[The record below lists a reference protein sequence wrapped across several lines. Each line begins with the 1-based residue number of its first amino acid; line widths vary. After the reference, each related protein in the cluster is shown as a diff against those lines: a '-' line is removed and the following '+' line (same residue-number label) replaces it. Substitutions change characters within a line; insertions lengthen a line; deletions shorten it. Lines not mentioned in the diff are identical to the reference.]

1 KKAILGGLTTPSAH
15 VLFLFYLAPTS
26 LVHITRTMSRLI
38 ALILISNAAAF
49 SLQQINS
56 LSRQHG
62 LNFLSSAQSH
72 WPQTNSIYQAPFCS
86 NGQSS
91 TFLRNDLRDEIEKAA
106 QRRAY
111 ENRSKG
117 EGVGE
122 TAAGAILGGLL
133 GGPFGALFGA
143 QIGAS
148 FGQARTVDKARVDEM
163 KRKGITPE
171 MLDMANEV
179 GVALKQSIEGL
190 RATQDS
196 IETSQRLAKTLDKQ
210 SESFYERAKNA
221 IESGDEE
228 LARKLLMERESVK
241 EKLVKVLKALAEDRK
256 RLSIMQ
262 SNVEALE
269 ARGLEIESLLRRSVG
284 ASALKDSSLNN
295 FALEPKDP
303 LLQKFKDLEM

>member
-1 KKAILGGLTTPSAH
+1 M
-15 VLFLFYLAPTS
+15 VC
-26 LVHITRTMSRLI
+26 LI
-38 ALILISNAAAF
+38 ALMFISNTLAF
-49 SLQQINS
+49 SLYQIQKS
-56 LSRQHG
+56 PRQHE
-62 LNFLSSAQSH
+62 LNFMFSAQSH
-72 WPQTNSIYQAPFCS
+72 WPQTNSMYQPHFCS
-86 NGQSS
+86 DDRFPTS
-91 TFLRNDLRDEIEKAA
+91 LKNDLRDEIEKAA

-111 ENRSKG
+111 ENRSRG

-148 FGQARTVDKARVDEM
+148 FGQARTVDKARMDEM
-163 KRKGITPE
+163 KRKGITPD

-179 GVALKQSIEGL
+179 GVALKQAMEGL

-196 IETSQRLAKTLDKQ
+196 VETCQRLAKTLDKQ
-210 SESFYERAKNA
+210 SESIYERAKHA

-241 EKLVKVLKALAEDRK
+241 EKLVKVLKALTEDRK
-256 RLSIMQ
+256 RLLIMQ

-284 ASALKDSSLNN
+284 ASALQDSSINN
-295 FALEPKDP
+295 FALEPEDP
-303 LLQKFKDLEM
+303 LLQKFRDLGM